1 MIVGITGTNGS
12 GKGTVVDYLVSKG
25 FKHYSA
31 RRFIVEEVKRRSLP
45 LDRPV
50 IATVANDLRAQHGP
64 AYVIEQ
70 LYARAAADGGNAV
83 IESVRVEAEA
93 QFLKENGAVLF
104 AVDADRKARYER
116 ILARGTMTDHVS
128 FERFSEQE
136 NTELRN
142 TDSAK
147 QNITAVMQM
156 ADKHFQ
162 NDGTVEELQ
171 AQIDEALRTSHA

>member
-12 GKGTVVDYLVSKG
+12 GKGTVVDYLVAKG

-45 LDRPV
+45 LDRSV
-50 IATVANDLRAQHGP
+50 IATVANEMRAQHGP

-70 LYARAAADGGNAV
+70 LYNQAAADGGDAV

-116 ILARGTMTDHVS
+116 ILARGSITDQVS
-128 FERFSEQE
+128 FEKFCEQE

-142 TDSAK
+142 SDSSK
-147 QNITAVMQM
+147 QNIVAVMGM
-156 ADKHFQ
+156 ADQHLQ
-162 NDGTVEELQ
+162 NDGTVEELR
-171 AQIDEALRTSHA
+171 AKIDEALNASRT